1 MKAYI
6 AVSSSKREQVEKE
19 LNAIAETLKQFNTT
33 ACVFVDNYKFTA
45 EQEAQMMRQAMQEI
59 DSCDILIAEL
69 SYKAIG
75 VGIELGYAKAKSK
88 PVIYLRKKD
97 SDHSTTA
104 SGISDYS
111 IIYTNIVDLQNQLAA
126 IINKIRIRY

>member
-6 AVSSSKREQVEKE
+6 AVSSSKRELVVKE

-33 ACVFVDNYKFTA
+33 AFVFVDNYKFTA

-97 SDHSTTA
+97 SDHSTTV

-111 IIYTNIVDLQNQLAA
+111 IIYTNIIDLQNQLAA